1 MSETTKITVVFEMN
15 NFSHVDNRPISRE
28 EHAKDILELLSDG
41 PDYWMLP
48 FAYDITIIDETEPPK
63 SEPQWKVGDTV
74 RITGGHVRYRISGF
88 NTKDFPEAHASLRA
102 GCTGCWCPVS
112 KLRRWEK

>member
-1 MSETTKITVVFEMN
+1 MEYMN
-15 NFSHVDNRPISRE
+15 DLSKRC
-28 EHAKDILELLSDG
+28 ADILVKKGLDNVWKSIEWHDSCDWG
-41 PDYWMLP
+41 
-48 FAYDITIIDETEPPK
+48 IDQVKEAVEEFRAK
-63 SEPQWKVGDTV
+63 NGIVGQAAFQVGDDV

-88 NTKDFPEAHASLRA
+88 NTKDFPEPHASLRA